1 MTRGHICHLDNPC
14 CPSYGQHLGNT
25 QQDEPEQKL
34 NQLWFLFRICPRSQV
49 LFLDGESLNWPNTL
63 SVTCCVGICANL
75 HWESTIVGIF
85 VFLLFLPL
93 VIPAHPRYW
102 HNIIPSGETGPRRDK
117 QTWRNVFFFSFL
129 NQNQKLEMI
138 DLLCVW
144 RKNWTK
150 KRMMC
155 LRSGCVQIEVHL
167 G

>member
-1 MTRGHICHLDNPC
+1 ML
-14 CPSYGQHLGNT
+14 S
-25 QQDEPEQKL
+25 
-34 NQLWFLFRICPRSQV
+34 QLWATSREHATRRTWTKTKSALIFIPDLSSFPSSIP
-49 LFLDGESLNWPNTL
+49 GILNWPNTL
-63 SVTCCVGICANL
+63 SVTCCLGICVNL

-102 HNIIPSGETGPRRDK
+102 HNIIPPGETGPRRDK

-129 NQNQKLEMI
+129 NQNQNLEMI

>member
-1 MTRGHICHLDNPC
+1 MVCPEIFYSIAWLEVISATWTTHAVPVMRNISETRNKT
-14 CPSYGQHLGNT
+14 N
-25 QQDEPEQKL
+25 L
-34 NQLWFLFRICPRSQV
+34 NK
-49 LFLDGESLNWPNTL
+49 WPNTL
-63 SVTCCVGICANL
+63 SVRCFVGICANL

-102 HNIIPSGETGPRRDK
+102 HNIIPPGETGPRRDK

-129 NQNQKLEMI
+129 NQNQNLKMI
-138 DLLCVW
+138 DLICVW